1 MVDTPE
7 MKIKITAETDDSQI
21 KKEWEKAWKEIAEWV
36 WKWTKSNKGAIAEIG
51 KEAWETFWQS
61 FSDQANEFLFKKLKF
76 DSIKDAIINIW
87 TQIKDFFVDSVDLA
101 NKYESAFAW
110 VRKTVDWTEADFKK
124 LDSSLRKMAKE
135 IPIAYEDLAS
145 IMELWW
151 QLGVDIQNMDKFTK
165 VIAELWVAT
174 NMTAEESA
182 QMLAQ
187 FANITKMDLNDI
199 DKLWSVIVAL
209 GNNFATTEN
218 DITNFASR
226 IAGAGQIAWIS
237 QANIMAIATAF
248 SSVWIEAEA
257 WGTAVQK
264 VLLQM
269 NNAVVQW
276 GGQLETYAK
285 TLWITAE
292 EFKTLFDEHPEKAF
306 EEFVKGLSTAWDEAQ
321 LVLSELWLNDER
333 LTRAFLSLAQNSGIL
348 TDAIEMS
355 NEARDDNLALMNE
368 AEQRFATTE
377 SQLIMLQN
385 ERANLMASIWEKLQD
400 VSLTWEQIK
409 TSMLEIAA
417 WMLWVDTTTS
427 EYTDVLTSAI
437 DDEKRALE
445 ELQYQ
450 YDSTMMSYEE
460 YEEKRKEIIS
470 VYSAYKKEKDEE
482 IKQMEEEQEKLDE
495 LKKQRAD
502 LTREIEESEAQL
514 KERNETW
521 KHSQENIDMLTEIIE
536 KQKDKLAE
544 LTGQLDETKNTIV
557 EENEIRKVNAEWM
570 EAWLD
575 LSKQMIETDKQI
587 ETAHQKRWEQMQ
599 IINDLQE
606 ELNQLTE
613 QYWKDNE
620 EVKKKQLELDKTR
633 KELAT
638 TEANVDNLS
647 QKLSNLWNLFNSLW
661 GKATNKEEATKLT
674 DTIKKYKAEM
684 QKIASEWV
692 KVPVTV
698 ETWWDNKGWTWW
710 WTNKTKSW
718 WSWKKSDPVTKAK
731 EQAKQIR
738 DEKIKALEQEEL
750 DELEKNKRLDEI
762 YTEYKNKILE
772 LDWKTNDDM
781 LKNAEDFLK
790 DYRKNKQD
798 EIEAEKKAWE
808 DSIKNIEKYWKEIEK
823 LWEKR
828 EDYKNEAVKN
838 LREVNKELEDLEKE
852 NTENLADRYLEV
864 EKAIRDLEK
873 ENSSIK
879 YYDSTSIEQ
888 LQKYQKDWLDN
899 YWGVDIDKLI
909 EYKKL
914 QTEINLLK
922 ENTTEET
929 IKEAQERK
937 NLTETEKQLIEYE
950 EKKTQL
956 LEKQAILQA
965 TANQGNL
972 GDENKALIE
981 EDGVMKYYDAEKQAY
996 TEITDYKNQELAR
1009 QLLEKQTEMESEYQ
1023 LNVEQKEKEEALL
1036 QEHYDKLQTLYQSDT
1051 EIYKGEL
1058 AKKEKAVRDYVER
1071 VKAMLAQIPASHRA
1085 YGGNL
1090 LNGQVSIVGENW
1102 PEAIIARQSS
1112 YVQPRNAVQNSSTV
1126 YNNQSSLSINGLEFW
1141 SFNNIDE
1148 MLIALKDKLTYRS

>member
-36 WKWTKSNKGAIAEIG
+36 GKWTKSNKGAIAEIW

-87 TQIKDFFVDSVDLA
+87 TQIKDFFVDSTELA

-135 IPIAYEDLAS
+135 IPVSYENLAS
-145 IMELWW
+145 IMELWG
-151 QLGVDIQNMDKFTK
+151 QLWVDIQNMEKFTK

-187 FANITKMDLNDI
+187 FANIMKMDLNDI
-199 DKLWSVIVAL
+199 DRLGATIVDLW
-209 GNNFATTEN
+209 NNFATTEN
-218 DITNFASR
+218 DIVNFASR
-226 IAGAGQIAWIS
+226 IAGAWSIAWLTES
-237 QANIMAIATAF
+237 QVMAIATAF
-248 SSVWIEAEA
+248 SSVGIEAEA
-257 WGTAVQK
+257 GGSAVQK
-264 VLLQM
+264 VLLDM
-269 NNAVVQW
+269 NSAVVLW
-276 GGQLETYAK
+276 WDNLKKYADI
-285 TLWITAE
+285 LWITVD
-292 EFKTLFDEHPEKAF
+292 EFKQLYNEHPEQIF
-306 EEFVKGLSTAWDEAQ
+306 EWFVKGLWDAGQEAQ
-321 LVLSELWLNDER
+321 QLLSDLWMEDVRLN
-333 LTRAFLSLAQNSGIL
+333 RAFLSLAQNSDIL
-348 TDAIEMS
+348 TEAIS
-355 NEARDDNLALMNE
+355 RWNQAREENVALNNE

-385 ERANLMASIWEKLQD
+385 ERANMMASIGEKLQWI
-400 VSLTWEQIK
+400 SLTWEKIK
-409 TSMLEIAA
+409 NTMLEAAA
-417 WMLWVDTTTS
+417 WMLNVETTTS
-427 EYTDVLTSAI
+427 DYTDVLTALM
-437 DDEKRALE
+437 DEERQKLQELE
-445 ELQYQ
+445 YQ
-450 YDSTMMSYEE
+450 YNNTKMSRDE
-460 YEEKRKEIIS
+460 YEEKKQDIITT
-470 VYSAYKKEKDEE
+470 YSAYKKTKEEELKLIEDEE
-482 IKQMEEEQEKLDE
+482 KKLKELSEQLEDQQAVVERQSEYVERLNNQWGVSPGVIAQENEKLEEETQKMYE
-495 LKKQRAD
+495 LRDQ
-502 LTREIEESEAQL
+502 I
-514 KERNETW
+514 
-521 KHSQENIDMLTEIIE
+521 
-536 KQKDKLAE
+536 
-544 LTGQLDETKNTIV
+544 DETKNAMV
-557 EENEIRKVNAEWM
+557 EQNEINKINAEM
-570 EAWLD
+570 LQATTDIEKQLTETTNELEEAE
-575 LSKQMIETDKQI
+575 I
-587 ETAHQKRWEQMQ
+587 KRGEQMQ
-599 IINDLQE
+599 IVADLQD

-620 EVKKKQLELDKTR
+620 EVSKKQLELDKSK

-638 TEANVDNLS
+638 TEAKVDTLSTKLVQLWNIFNNLWWKATS
-647 QKLSNLWNLFNSLW
+647 QKDVDVF
-661 GKATNKEEATKLT
+661 KDKL
-674 DTIKKYKAEM
+674 KKYKQEIAAIW
-684 QKIASEWV
+684 QTKISV
-692 KVPVTV
+692 DV
-698 ETWWDNKGWTWW
+698 EVWETKTWGWTWW
-710 WTNKTKSW
+710 TKKSW
-718 WSWKKSDPVTKAK
+718 WSWKKSDPVAKAK

-772 LDWKTNDDM
+772 IDWKTNDDM

-852 NTENLADRYLEV
+852 NTQNLADRYLEV
-864 EKAIRDLEK
+864 EKAMREMEK
-873 ENSSIK
+873 ENSWIK
-879 YYDSTSIEQ
+879 YDSSSIEQ
-888 LQKYQKDWLDN
+888 LQEYQRQGMDN

-937 NLTETEKQLIEYE
+937 NLTETEKQLLEYE

-981 EDGVMKYYDAEKQAY
+981 EDGMIKYYDAEKEAY

-1036 QEHYDKLQTLYQSDT
+1036 QEHYDKLESLYQSDT

-1058 AKKEKAVRDYVER
+1058 KKKEKAVRDYVEK
-1071 VKAMLAQIPASHRA
+1071 VKAMLSEIPASHRA

-1090 LNGQVSIVGENW
+1090 LNGQVSIVWENG